1 MHLGSDCLGEQQQH
15 MSKFHKHSQR
25 MSALLAKDRFE
36 TLLRRTASSEPA
48 EYDDV
53 QKKKESAWKSILSHI
68 REKSGFESLQYGDVS
83 VVKVTN
89 HDDVTK
95 IRYFMRYVAARD
107 ELTSELNRW
116 WKSLI
121 DSSEDIN
128 WLELAGLKG
137 VQDTC
142 REGEHGAA

>member
-1 MHLGSDCLGEQQQH
+1 M
-15 MSKFHKHSQR
+15 
-25 MSALLAKDRFE
+25 
-36 TLLRRTASSEPA
+36 
-48 EYDDV
+48 
-53 QKKKESAWKSILSHI
+53 
-68 REKSGFESLQYGDVS
+68 S

-89 HDDVTK
+89 VTE
-95 IRYFMRYVAARD
+95 IRYFMRKVAARD

-116 WKSLI
+116 WKLLI
-121 DSSEDIN
+121 DSSEDVN